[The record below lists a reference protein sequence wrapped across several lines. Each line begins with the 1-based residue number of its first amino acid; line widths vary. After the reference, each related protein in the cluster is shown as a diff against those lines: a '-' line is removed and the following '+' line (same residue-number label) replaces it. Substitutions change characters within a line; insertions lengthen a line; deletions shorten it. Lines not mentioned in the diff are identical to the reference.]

1 MMTHKYDSDIVDV
14 VHKIMG
20 SGTMEVETINESLLV
35 KLFELGGTPL
45 PIKSSVRDIE
55 ADWNRESAYGDNS
68 QNPKQ

>member
-35 KLFELGGTPL
+35 KLFELRGTPL